1 MDNPNTFL
9 EDILDSSPSPGTLFL
24 VLSRLKEEGDLERVI
39 KECRRALEIYPED
52 LYLRRLLAETY
63 FDSGMIPQA
72 GEEIKKV
79 IQGVDELISSYSL
92 QTEILIHQE
101 REKEAIESLR
111 LFLAHRPDDRDALRL
126 MESLGPL
133 DETSEGPGPAS
144 PDIATPTLAEIYFDQ
159 GQLKRAIETYEKVIA
174 GNPENPSIL
183 KRLDELRDMI
193 GQDRAD
199 EDRDAERLRQ
209 QKIKMIS
216 VLEGWLAGIRH
227 GK

>member
-1 MDNPNTFL
+1 MNNSNTFL

-24 VLSRLKEEGDLERVI
+24 VLSRLKDQGDLERVI

-72 GEEIKKV
+72 GEEIEKV
-79 IQGVDELISSYSL
+79 IQGVDDLISSYSL
-92 QTEILIHQE
+92 QTEILIRQE

-111 LFLAHRPDDRDALRL
+111 LFLAHRPADRDALRL

-133 DETSEGPGPAS
+133 DETSEGSGPAL
-144 PDIATPTLAEIYFDQ
+144 PDIATPTLAEIYLDQ
-159 GQLKRAIETYEKVIA
+159 GQLDRAIETYEKVIA
-174 GNPENPSIL
+174 GNPDDPSIL
-183 KRLDELRDMI
+183 KRLDELRGMI
-193 GQDRAD
+193 GEDRVD
-199 EDRDAERLRQ
+199 EDKDAEGIRQ

-216 VLEGWLAGIRH
+216 ILEGWLSAIHH
-227 GK
+227 GR